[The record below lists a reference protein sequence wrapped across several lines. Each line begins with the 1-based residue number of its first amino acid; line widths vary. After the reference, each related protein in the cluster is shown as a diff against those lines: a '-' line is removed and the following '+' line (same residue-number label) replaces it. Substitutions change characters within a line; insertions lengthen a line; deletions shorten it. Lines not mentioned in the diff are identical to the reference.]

1 VSNPVLVQPGR
12 RAGRAAGRAQRA
24 ATLAVFIS
32 HGLLFA
38 SWTAHIPQVKAHLG
52 LSDAALGLALLGA
65 PAGSVCSMVLAARL
79 LPRLGSKRMVQITL
93 AGYCLTGIL
102 VGLAG
107 SLPELFA
114 ALYAWGAFQGS
125 LDVSMNTQAVTV
137 ERAESRPLMSGFH
150 ASWSIGAFAGAGIG
164 VLGVAVGL
172 SLSRQLALLAI
183 PVLVVAGSLT
193 TRMIPEPAAPDG
205 QAPSPTRLRWSGPVL
220 ILGAIAFASMLCEG
234 ASADWGAV
242 YLRGSLH
249 LGPAVAGIGYT
260 SFSLAMVTVR
270 LLGNRLLARFPRRR
284 LLPTLAA
291 VAATGF
297 TVGLAGGSGVSV
309 IAGFGFLGIGLAL
322 VVPSVNSAS
331 GRLPGLSQGTAIAM
345 VSAFGWA
352 GFVCGPPLIGQL
364 ASATSL
370 TAALIVLPVLTAWIA
385 VATART
391 KALRGPALGSS
402 EHDGPRT
409 DPAGG

>member
-1 VSNPVLVQPGR
+1 VSNSALVRPGRQADR
-12 RAGRAAGRAQRA
+12 RAGRAQRS

-65 PAGSVCSMVLAARL
+65 PAGSVASMLVAARL
-79 LPRLGSKRMVQITL
+79 LPRLGSKRMVQITM
-93 AGYCLTGIL
+93 AGYCVAGVF

-114 ALYAWGAFQGS
+114 ALFGWGVFQGA

-137 ERAESRPLMSGFH
+137 ERAEDRPLMSGFH

-164 VLGVAVGL
+164 VAGVAVGL
-172 SLSRQLALLAI
+172 SLSRQLALLAV
-183 PVLVVAGSLT
+183 PVLVVAGALT
-193 TRMIPEPAAPDG
+193 ARMLPEPAPVHG
-205 QAPSPTRLRWSGPVL
+205 QPPGRMKLRVSGPVL
-220 ILGAIAFASMLCEG
+220 MLGAIAFASMLCEG
-234 ASADWGAV
+234 ASADWASV

-249 LGPAVAGIGYT
+249 LGAAAAGVGYAT
-260 SFSLAMVTVR
+260 FSLTMVTVR

-284 LLPTLAA
+284 LLPVLAT
-291 VAATGF
+291 VAAAGF
-297 TVGLAGGSGVSV
+297 TLGLAGGSGVSV
-309 IAGFGFLGIGLAL
+309 IAGFGCLGIGLAL

-331 GRLPGLSQGTAIAM
+331 GRLPGLSQGTAIAT

-370 TAALIVLPVLTAWIA
+370 TTALVVLPVLTAWIA
-385 VATART
+385 VATARSKT
-391 KALRGPALGSS
+391 LRGPALRSS
-402 EHDGPRT
+402 EHDGPGT
-409 DPAGG
+409 EPAGG